1 MYQMKIKLVWS
12 IYFIAAGSHPEPQS
26 CQTLLSVCI
35 ISFPTSLIFKGTT
48 VFLSR
53 HLAERTD
60 EMKWGSRGQK
70 LPQRLRVNGRVV
82 RASGRT
88 LQTRSCRLWCF
99 EGMWKT
105 AREIQIHSPS
115 NWLFSC
121 ISERHSLAGAD
132 SYCFLLLPLWV
143 GGKEM
148 WGKDAAFGA
157 WR

>member
-35 ISFPTSLIFKGTT
+35 ISFLTSPIFKGTT

-121 ISERHSLAGAD
+121 ISERHSLARAD
-132 SYCFLLLPLWV
+132 SYCFLLLPLGV

>member
-35 ISFPTSLIFKGTT
+35 ISFPTSPIFKGTT

-132 SYCFLLLPLWV
+132 SYCFLLLPLGV